1 MNYALARGLKAYSEH
16 ILQLAEWRAASLLRG
31 CQLSPKRFILFGR
44 GRSGTTTLVS
54 LLNSHPQIVC
64 EGEILALPVFFPRQ
78 HVLARCANSGAAV
91 YGCKIL
97 SYQVSQVQ
105 PIKERQQFIS
115 DLSRLGFQIIYLKRR
130 NLLQHALSNMRARQF
145 GFHSKT
151 SELAPGAGSAGAPA
165 AITVDPDELLRW
177 MQGSAHLERFESE
190 ALQDVPHLPLVY
202 EDHLADASSHEATA
216 ASAFDFLG
224 LDHVP
229 VSTEY
234 RKLSPASL
242 RDSVAN
248 YDELVQA
255 LHGTPFAP
263 YLAES

>member
-1 MNYALARGLKAYSEH
+1 MSYALARGLRAYSEH
-16 ILQLAEWRAASLLRG
+16 ILQLAEWRAATLLRG
-31 CQLSPKRFILFGR
+31 RQLSPKRFILFGR

-64 EGEILALPVFFPRQ
+64 EGEILALPVFFPHQ

-105 PIKERQQFIS
+105 SIKSRQAFIH
-115 DLSRLGFQIIYLKRR
+115 DLYQQGFQIIYLKRR
-130 NLLQHALSNMRARQF
+130 NLLQHALSNIRARQF

-151 SELAPGAGSAGAPA
+151 SAPGAGSAGTPSSIA
-165 AITVDPDELLRW
+165 VDPDELLRW
-177 MQGSAHLERFESE
+177 MQGSAHLERFEDE
-190 ALQDVPHLPLVY
+190 ALQGVPHLPLVY

-216 ASAFDFLG
+216 AIVFDFLG

-234 RKLSPASL
+234 RKVSPESL

-255 LHGTPFAP
+255 LQGTPYAP
-263 YLAES
+263 YLSEP